1 MPARE
6 WRCCRARLAASCKLC
21 RLIAKPK
28 SPFAARNGVAR
39 ALLSKLR
46 GRSAPTTMFGP
57 AMTAAIAIPVTTTPA
72 AAALIGASASSS
84 ASQTQSAGE
93 GFAAALAALLNGGA
107 VTAQPQTTHAPKQHL
122 AATDAATAI
131 ATTEA
136 QVDASAV
143 VVPVVPGLILPA
155 PAQAPAKGEPTTPAA
170 QINAQASQA
179 SALQILQAAQTAATE
194 QAAITPASDQAPAQ
208 APATAID
215 AQSFAALAATAQQTQ
230 TPAPATAKAQA
241 KPVASKEAPAPAG
254 KDMPAANANA
264 TAPTTESKA
273 EANTHLANAIQ
284 HALSNN
290 SNGNAQTGNGNGNG
304 NGDGATQLP
313 ATASPVAFA
322 LHTANIDTTTA
333 TAPAA
338 TPVAVPLDALAV
350 HIARKVEGG
359 ESRFEIRL
367 DPIELG
373 KLDISVTVTDDGR
386 VQAVIRA
393 ERPETL
399 DMLQRDARLLE
410 GQLRQ
415 SGLNVDSGSLNFSL
429 NQGNNQRSGFA
440 GNDQAF
446 ANAIKAVPEVET
458 AATNTTTTVVSL
470 RDGVDIRI

>member
-1 MPARE
+1 M
-6 WRCCRARLAASCKLC
+6 
-21 RLIAKPK
+21 
-28 SPFAARNGVAR
+28 
-39 ALLSKLR
+39 
-46 GRSAPTTMFGP
+46 
-57 AMTAAIAIPVTTTPA
+57 
-72 AAALIGASASSS
+72 
-84 ASQTQSAGE
+84 
-93 GFAAALAALLNGGA
+93 
-107 VTAQPQTTHAPKQHL
+107 
-122 AATDAATAI
+122 
-131 ATTEA
+131 
-136 QVDASAV
+136 
-143 VVPVVPGLILPA
+143 ILPA
-155 PAQAPAKGEPTTPAA
+155 PAQAPAKTEQATPAA

-179 SALQILQAAQTAATE
+179 SALQILQAAQTTATE
-194 QAAITPASDQAPAQ
+194 QPAITPPSDQAPAQ
-208 APATAID
+208 AQAPATAINP
-215 AQSFAALAATAQQTQ
+215 QSFAALAATAQQTQ
-230 TPAPATAKAQA
+230 TPAPATAKGQA
-241 KPVASKEAPAPAG
+241 KPAALKEAPAPAG
-254 KDMPAANANA
+254 KDLPAANANA
-264 TAPTTESKA
+264 AAPTTESKA

-304 NGDGATQLP
+304 DTATQLP

-338 TPVAVPLDALAV
+338 AAVAVPLDALAV

-446 ANAIKAVPEVET
+446 ANAIKAAPEVET